1 MDLSYEE
8 TMRRIEEYEKAD
20 IFGRKLPR
28 EKKMPYYVD
37 VYCGE
42 GQILIVPFIDSVNG
56 LTTAMAKF
64 WRLEEENAHCIG
76 EIVREAIQYI
86 HDSPIDIRTKAE
98 KEADAIFRNATNC
111 KSYAAFGKKY
121 MLCIVCYRED
131 GSYVVTPSFQLKR
144 DTLYDSFES
153 SVNIACTAS
162 SSDLGNAIIQGFA
175 EMEAFEKMIK
185 KQKPAR
191 PRTTIETLSGSKLS
205 FEAPEGGHYVDE
217 EDYGA
222 AEVYQ
227 GYSYRKESEEESVA
241 DMYFSIAAELDCD
254 LSPEN
259 VSQVYKKLYGADVL
273 IDRKDVDHP
282 VFEKCIEVTS
292 TQIHHVVY
300 VRQVDEAEL
309 LACELVVKRKPAG
322 KRIYNKV
329 LKDFESLLASVAIS
343 QE

>member
-8 TMRRIEEYEKAD
+8 TMRRIDEHEQSD
-20 IFGRKLPR
+20 PFGRKLCR
-28 EKKMPYYVD
+28 QKNMPYHIHIYK
-37 VYCGE
+37 GE
-42 GQILIVPFIDSVNG
+42 GQVLIVPLITAACGLSVEMARYWRVPADSSAKELGRCIFEALGYIKNRPVDAR
-56 LTTAMAKF
+56 TTNERKNDAVMRCA
-64 WRLEEENAHCIG
+64 
-76 EIVREAIQYI
+76 
-86 HDSPIDIRTKAE
+86 TK
-98 KEADAIFRNATNC
+98 C
-111 KSYAAFGKKY
+111 KNYKTFYKKY
-121 MLCIVCYRED
+121 FFDIFTYHED
-131 GSYVVTPSFQLKR
+131 GSYTLAADGHNEIEFVYDRRVHRKDFPP
-144 DTLYDSFES
+144 DTSPEQIGQTL
-153 SVNIACTAS
+153 
-162 SSDLGNAIIQGFA
+162 LQQFA
-175 EMEAFEKMIK
+175 DMEEFYRARK

-191 PRTTIETLSGSKLS
+191 ARTTIETLSGSKLS
-205 FEAPEGGHYVDE
+205 FEAPKDGHYVDE

-227 GYSYRKESEEESVA
+227 GYSYRKESEEEAVA

-309 LACELVVKRKPAG
+309 LACELVVKLKPAG

-329 LKDFESLLASVAIS
+329 LKDFESLLASVEIV
-343 QE
+343 